1 MEINNLKV
9 NELDPF
15 FTAEKWNESVSFIK
29 TFQSLIYSI
38 LGNKF
43 KGIYDPTLEYNI
55 HDYIWFSGKCYLIKG
70 INNRSIL
77 KTINKSNQKS
87 AHLVDNSFLSIN
99 NGKLYS
105 INGNFE
111 KKLCDLEIDDFIYLE
126 HKDFVIAKSET
137 KLIKIYLNGKYEY
150 MNSIFE
156 KEIKGFCIDDFG
168 IFCITNNEVL
178 FGEIRAD
185 EETVY
190 QTIFTANDTFI
201 DISTYDKY
209 LVILTRN
216 KIIILNKFDL
226 SDRVFEVDLKKPE
239 KAKITSSSQN
249 EFYIFDGENTIF
261 SIFVSE
267 DIVKISHLLKK
278 PEFNNLISLK
288 STEGNITVTTNES
301 ITSFVASKY
310 NITEVDPRML
320 IVSKSILPIL
330 NSNFA
335 VDFSKGE
342 LGSEFNKIYP
352 NGFTNSGN
360 EMNNGTY
367 LSNGINVTFHKN
379 HFMSINPNS
388 VLKYRLPTFGD
399 SMFIFEIENS
409 NRTTTNPNITI
420 NNGNGKRYNITL
432 GKEYNENTPY
442 KIFVIIKDNQAK
454 KIEFRNSTI
463 FNESVVSVTNESSE
477 GYIQFNSLANENFK
491 IRQAIQLSYQEMEN
505 IDYLSNCQLVF
516 KTPNDSLCY
525 TILANDSNGIPSI
538 KTHANILKE
547 KTGLRV
553 NNSDNYNLNN
563 VNVML
568 NTAGSKKIGDELTR
582 LRNDINRV
590 EGMANHSHPYMR
602 DGGSY
607 GTIYLS
613 NWIRTTG
620 GTGWYNETYGGGVYM
635 TDHTWI
641 RTYGGKKFYVS
652 NGDSD
657 AINTAGGVNAS
668 RLTLSGWSITVV

>member
-15 FTAEKWNESVSFIK
+15 FTAEKWNESISFIK

-43 KGIYDPTLEYNI
+43 KGVYDPTLEYNI

-70 INNRSIL
+70 INNRSVL

-111 KKLCDLEIDDFIYLE
+111 KKLCDLEIDDFVFLE
-126 HKDFVIAKSET
+126 HKGFVIAKSGA
-137 KLIKIYLNGKYEY
+137 KLVKIYLDGKYDY
-150 MNSIFE
+150 INATFE
-156 KEIKGFCIDDFG
+156 KDIKGFCIDDFG
-168 IFCITNNEVL
+168 IYCITNNEVL
-178 FGEIRAD
+178 FAEIKSD

-190 QTIFTANDTFI
+190 QPIFTANDSFI
-201 DISTYDKY
+201 GISTYDKY
-209 LVILTRN
+209 ITVLTRN
-216 KIIILNKFDL
+216 KIVILNKIDF
-226 SDRVFEVDLKKPE
+226 SDRVFEIELKKPE

-249 EFYIFDGENTIF
+249 EFYIFDGEDTIF
-261 SIFVSE
+261 SIFINE
-267 DIVKISHLLKK
+267 DVVKISHLLKK

-288 STEGNITVTTNES
+288 STEGNITITTKEN

-352 NGFTNSGN
+352 NGFANSGN

-367 LSNGINVTFHKN
+367 SSNGINVTFYKN

-399 SMFIFEIENS
+399 SMFIFEIESS

-420 NNGNGKRYNITL
+420 NNGNGKRYNIIL

-454 KIEFRNSTI
+454 KIEFRNSTL
-463 FNESVVSVTNESSE
+463 FNESVVSITNESSE
-477 GYIQFNSLANENFK
+477 GYIQLNSLANENFR
-491 IRQAIQLSYQEMEN
+491 IRQVIQLPYQEMEN

-525 TILANDSNGIPSI
+525 TTLANDGNGIPSI

-563 VNVML
+563 ANVML
-568 NTAGSKKIGDELTR
+568 NTAGSKKIGDELTK
-582 LRNDINRV
+582 LRSDINRV
-590 EGMANHSHPYMR
+590 EGIANHTHPYMK

-620 GTGWYNETYGGGVYM
+620 ATGWYNQTYGGGIHM
-635 TDHTWI
+635 QDSTWI

-652 NGDSD
+652 NGDAD